1 LFGPSSESQLN
12 AQTARDNF
20 ICLVFRVKFR
30 GHWLWLGFSA
40 APFLAQ
46 ADRRG
51 RKYFTSTFIRRFAMP
66 LVSMRQLLD
75 EAAKG
80 GYGVGAFNVN
90 NMEQIQA
97 IMEAARDTKSP
108 VIIQASRGARAYS
121 QDKFLYHLMLAAAE
135 LYPEIPLVMHLDH
148 GNSFETCKSAIDL
161 GFTSVM
167 MDGSLK
173 EDGKT
178 PTTFDENV
186 AVTKAVVEI
195 AHAKGVTVEGEIGV
209 LGGIEDGHGA
219 GGSGLEHVTDP
230 AQAVE
235 FVAKTGVDA
244 LAIAIGTSHGA
255 YKFSSKPDGSVLKM
269 DVLMEIHKRLPNVH
283 LVMHGSSS
291 VPKELQDVI
300 NQYGGKLKPTWGVPV
315 EEIQLGIRNGVR
327 KINVDT
333 DNRLAMTGAIRKVFA
348 EQPEKFDPR
357 DYNKPAREAMKKVV
371 ATRMTQFGQAGHA
384 GDYAP
389 ISIEDMKKYYTKAAA
404 K

>member
-1 LFGPSSESQLN
+1 
-12 AQTARDNF
+12 
-20 ICLVFRVKFR
+20 
-30 GHWLWLGFSA
+30 
-40 APFLAQ
+40 
-46 ADRRG
+46 
-51 RKYFTSTFIRRFAMP
+51 
-66 LVSMRQLLD
+66 MRQLLD

-97 IMEAARDTKSP
+97 IMEAARETQSP

-121 QDKFLYHLMLAAAE
+121 QDKYLYHLMLAAAE

-148 GNSFETCKSAIDL
+148 GNSFETCKSAVDL

-167 MDGSLK
+167 MDGSLLP
-173 EDGKT
+173 DGKT
-178 PTTFDENV
+178 PSTFEQNV
-186 AVTKAVVEI
+186 EVTRKVVAL
-195 AHAKGVTVEGEIGV
+195 AHEGGVTVEGEIGV

-219 GGSGLEHVTDP
+219 GGSGLDHVTNPD
-230 AQAVE
+230 QAVE
-235 FVAKTGVDA
+235 FVARTGVDA

-269 DVLMEIHKRLPNVH
+269 DVLIAIHKRLPHVH

-291 VPKELQDVI
+291 VPKDLQDVI

-333 DNRLAMTGAIRKVFA
+333 DNRLAITGAIRKVFV
-348 EQPEKFDPR
+348 ESPEKFDPR
-357 DYNKPAREAMKKVV
+357 DYMKPAREAMKKVV
-371 ATRMTQFGQAGHA
+371 ALRMTQFGQAGHA
-384 GDYAP
+384 SDYAP
-389 ISIEDMKKYYTKAAA
+389 ISIEEMKKRYESEAIAA